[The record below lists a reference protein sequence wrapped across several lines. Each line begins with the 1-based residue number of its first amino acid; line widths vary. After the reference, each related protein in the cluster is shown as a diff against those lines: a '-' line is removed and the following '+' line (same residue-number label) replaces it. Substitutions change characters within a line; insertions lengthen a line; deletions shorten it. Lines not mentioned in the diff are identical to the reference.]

1 MRAPRLFITL
11 RMPEAPNNSKQGRV
25 LHWPGNCSRKGM
37 PEKNQEFLNT
47 EGYAPREYS
56 KRRSAIITL
65 KIMLL
70 GGGVLGALWLLDTLV
85 AP

>member
-1 MRAPRLFITL
+1 
-11 RMPEAPNNSKQGRV
+11 
-25 LHWPGNCSRKGM
+25 M